1 MLNKIRQIRH
11 LRGAKARC
19 TSKKIRAI
27 GVIREHNIRMVY
39 KIGCTSAVQNEKKY
53 SFILHCIRF
62 ALSFDKIGCTSA
74 V

>member
-27 GVIREHNIRMVY
+27 GVIREYNIRMVY
-39 KIGCTSAVQNEKKY
+39 KIGCTSAV
-53 SFILHCIRF
+53 
-62 ALSFDKIGCTSA
+62 
-74 V
+74 